1 MSVLTTILWPL
12 LQKFWK
18 PIALTLAVLAVFLYG
33 YHKGDAHRDRV
44 WKAKIEAEREKQAQI
59 VFRAD
64 NKALAEITRLNTELE
79 TSNAQINELLIEA
92 ERDANAARPAIGIS
106 GVQRFNRIGPR

>member
-1 MSVLTTILWPL
+1 MSFSILWPL
-12 LQKFWK
+12 LQRFWK
-18 PIALTLAVLAVFLYG
+18 PLAVGFFVLAVFLYG
-33 YHKGDAHRDRV
+33 FHKGDARRDRI
-44 WKAKIEAEREKQAQI
+44 WRAQIEAEREKQAQI

-92 ERDANAARPAIGIS
+92 EKDTNAARPAFGTDSVRRINRS
-106 GVQRFNRIGPR
+106 GAHKP